1 MTASQGPRQ
10 PPRDGGEE
18 RRDALLEDYLEW
30 RRRELPMFAEVEARL
45 LDTLLRLKDEQLD
58 SPDPAEWTE
67 DLTTELLTRT
77 VPRHVVQT
85 REDSMNLVPVLQQ
98 FFAFLQEAGD
108 WREDAPTPGAA
119 SLLLDSLEFATLE
132 AADDPTRRS
141 LSTNILGYGLERGA
155 DLQDPEELAAF
166 LRWYE
171 TRSDADRVALGELG
185 SLAALSAPYDP
196 EAALEVLRAEPT
208 PRAEGEMWP
217 WFLPEIGEGRSGED
231 PLLEEDPDPELYRR
245 NGLLRAAE
253 AILDVVGEGCR
264 VTDSG
269 ALGRAETARV
279 GELLGLP
286 AGARSMWHRPEI
298 TGAWVA
304 LLDGGWLALSAR
316 RVTALA
322 GPVPFR
328 PFADEPSAFAE
339 WGHAVLTAALLGR
352 HARAGG
358 EGGFRGLPETL
369 AALVS
374 ACVDGGVDLPVA
386 QVIHEADRES
396 LGDLV
401 LVRRDLDD
409 LVRCGLL
416 EGDGSHVEGSAAV
429 LTAVLTLLA
438 ERRGQ
443 I

>member
-10 PPRDGGEE
+10 GPHGGEE
-18 RRDALLEDYLEW
+18 RRASLLADLLAW
-30 RRRELPMFAEVEARL
+30 RRRELPIGAEEEARL
-45 LDTLLRLKDEQLD
+45 IGTLLRLKDEQLD
-58 SPDPAEWTE
+58 SPDPEEWTE
-67 DLTTELLTRT
+67 DLTTELLTRA

-85 REDSMNLVPVLQQ
+85 REDSMELVPALGQL
-98 FFAFLQEAGD
+98 FAFLQETGR
-108 WREDAPTPGAA
+108 WRENGPTPGAA
-119 SLLLDSLEFATLE
+119 SLLLESLEFATLE

-141 LSTNILGYGLERGA
+141 FSTNVLGYGLERGV
-155 DLQDPEELAAF
+155 DLEDPEELAAYM
-166 LRWYE
+166 RWYT
-171 TRSDADRVALGELG
+171 TRSDEDRVALAEFGN
-185 SLAALSAPYDP
+185 LARISDAYDR
-196 EAALEVLRAEPT
+196 ETALEVLRAEP
-208 PRAEGEMWP
+208 PSRAEQASWP
-217 WFLPEIGEGRSGED
+217 WFIPEIGEGRSGDD

-253 AILDVVGEGCR
+253 AILEVVGEGCR

-298 TGAWVA
+298 AGAWVA
-304 LLDGGWLALSAR
+304 LLDGGWLALGAR

-322 GPVPFR
+322 GPVPFL
-328 PFADEPSAFAE
+328 PFSEDPSAFAE
-339 WGHAVLTAALLGR
+339 WGHAVLTALLLGR

-358 EGGFRGLPETL
+358 DGGFRGLPETL

-386 QVIHEADRES
+386 QVIHEADRNS
-396 LGDLV
+396 LEDLV

-416 EGDGSHVEGSAAV
+416 EGHGSHVEGSAAV

-443 I
+443 T

>member
-10 PPRDGGEE
+10 PPRDGGGE
-18 RRDALLEDYLEW
+18 RRASLLEDYLAW
-30 RRRELPMFAEVEARL
+30 RRRELPIFAEEEARL
-45 LDTLLRLKDEQLD
+45 IDTLLRLKDEQLD

-67 DLTTELLTRT
+67 DLTAELLTRV

-85 REDSMNLVPVLQQ
+85 REDSMDLVPALRQL
-98 FFAFLQEAGD
+98 FAFLQETGD
-108 WREDAPTPGAA
+108 WRDDAPSPGAA
-119 SLLLDSLEFATLE
+119 SLLLESLEFATLE

-141 LSTNILGYGLERGA
+141 FSTNVLGYGLERGVELE
-155 DLQDPEELAAF
+155 DSEELAAY
-166 LRWYE
+166 LRWYA
-171 TRSDADRVALGELG
+171 TRSDADRVALAELG
-185 SLAALSAPYDP
+185 SLAPISAPYDR
-196 EAALEVLRAEPT
+196 EAALEVLRAEP
-208 PRAEGEMWP
+208 PSRAEQASWP
-217 WFLPEIGEGRSGED
+217 WFLPEIGEGRSSED

-253 AILDVVGEGCR
+253 AILDVVGPGCR

-269 ALGRAETARV
+269 ALGRAETTRAA
-279 GELLGLP
+279 ELLGLP
-286 AGARSMWHRPEI
+286 VGARSMWHRPEI
-298 TGAWVA
+298 AGAWVA
-304 LLDGGWLALSAR
+304 LLDGGWLALGAR

-328 PFADEPSAFAE
+328 PFAEEPTAFAE

-352 HARAGG
+352 DARAGG

-386 QVIHEADRES
+386 QVIHEANRES